1 VRAHILGKE
10 SLPSL
15 NDVFPLIRVEKGRRT
30 IMLDVP
36 NTEGSTMMISSS
48 KNPND
53 AMNVAKMVKTKKKKF
68 SKDNQLCNYCKR
80 TGHIKETC
88 WKLH

>member
-1 VRAHILGKE
+1 
-10 SLPSL
+10 
-15 NDVFPLIRVEKGRRT
+15 
-30 IMLDVP
+30 
-36 NTEGSTMMISSS
+36 MMISSS